1 MPYNVGVC
9 VCGGSV
15 GSKYVE
21 RCELCPPGMLH
32 FLVYNAGRRK
42 YVTVATKALI
52 DLFTL
57 SQRRAGTI
65 GVVVGVGR
73 SHVEGT
79 RGQTP
84 LGGDTESQ
92 TRM

>member
-57 SQRRAGTI
+57 SQRRVETI
-65 GVVVGVGR
+65 GVVVGWGGVKLRGR
-73 SHVEGT
+73 
-79 RGQTP
+79 
-84 LGGDTESQ
+84 GDKH
-92 TRM
+92 R